1 MKLVVFFLIFTFS
14 LIAHEEGRV
23 MGSEVIEERK
33 ISMQLLNKL
42 MNQARKNINDNDL
55 GSDTT
60 DIFSQIQNILNKYP
74 SLFPD
79 DSFDGKTK
87 ASTDIIGN
95 RDKFNSI
102 AKEYE
107 DNAKLIIEL
116 IESGDSAAVNKS
128 FQNLYSS
135 CKSCHSRFRN

>member
-74 SLFPD
+74 SLFLM
-79 DSFDGKTK
+79 F
-87 ASTDIIGN
+87 I
-95 RDKFNSI
+95 
-102 AKEYE
+102 
-107 DNAKLIIEL
+107 
-116 IESGDSAAVNKS
+116 
-128 FQNLYSS
+128 
-135 CKSCHSRFRN
+135 

>member
-1 MKLVVFFLIFTFS
+1 
-14 LIAHEEGRV
+14 

-87 ASTDIIGN
+87 ASTDIISN